1 MNARGGAPLQHA
13 VARFL
18 DYLRVERRYAPRTA
32 DNYAHEL
39 TLLTRH
45 AETQGVR
52 NWKALQPAQLQAL
65 VAAEHRR
72 GRGAGSLHHLL
83 AACRSFFRWLL
94 REGELDA
101 SPAAGVRAPKLRR
114 KLPHVLDVDQAQ
126 RLMELDADDALAAR
140 DRAALELLY
149 SSGLRVAELCGVRW
163 RDLDLDEGLVRVTG
177 KGSKTRVVPVGSQAL
192 AALRAADTVIA
203 FAPYAGERLRE
214 LADVILPI
222 GLTPEIDATLV
233 NLQGVAQT
241 VSAGARLPGEARPG
255 WKALRALGGLLTLPG
270 FGFNTLDE
278 LRGELAPLLAQH
290 PAPGSALGAPPGN
303 TGTAGLQRVV
313 QVPIYRGDAVLRRAP
328 ALQEHPLS
336 EPVRVWLRGE
346 DALALGLNA
355 GVQVR
360 VGEVSLD
367 VGLDPS
373 LPRGAARIDATHP
386 ETVALPA
393 YGAIVEL
400 AKA

>member
-192 AALRAADTVIA
+192 AALRALRPALAAAETPV
-203 FAPYAGERLRE
+203 FPGRHGAPLTPAALRLRLKRRAGEQGIAQRVHPHLLRHTCASHLLE
-214 LADVILPI
+214 
-222 GLTPEIDATLV
+222 
-233 NLQGVAQT
+233 
-241 VSAGARLPGEARPG
+241 SSGE
-255 WKALRALGGLLTLPG
+255 LRAVQELLGHADIAT
-270 FGFNTLDE
+270 TEIYTHLDFQ
-278 LRGELAPLLAQH
+278 RLAQVYDRAH
-290 PAPGSALGAPPGN
+290 PRA
-303 TGTAGLQRVV
+303 
-313 QVPIYRGDAVLRRAP
+313 RR
-328 ALQEHPLS
+328 
-336 EPVRVWLRGE
+336 R
-346 DALALGLNA
+346 
-355 GVQVR
+355 
-360 VGEVSLD
+360 
-367 VGLDPS
+367 
-373 LPRGAARIDATHP
+373 
-386 ETVALPA
+386 
-393 YGAIVEL
+393 
-400 AKA
+400 